1 MEIVLS
7 QSIKQDEA
15 DRLIKMIHHLTWFY
29 RMGLREM
36 AQITYP
42 EYNTSERF
50 GDAIE
55 AFDV

>member
-7 QSIKQDEA
+7 HSIKNDEA
-15 DRLIKMIHHLTWFY
+15 DALIEMIHHLTWFY

-42 EYNTSERF
+42 EFNTSERF